1 MRIAVERSG
10 MVGGAAMRG
19 AGDVKD
25 ASVET
30 ADSEMEAD
38 MTDGGGLTPF
48 RIRGAHIS
56 RGLSSSSQNFVRRA
70 RSSFGHF

>member
-1 MRIAVERSG
+1 MRIAVERSA
-10 MVGGAAMRG
+10 VGGAAMRG

-48 RIRGAHIS
+48 RIRGAH
-56 RGLSSSSQNFVRRA
+56 
-70 RSSFGHF
+70 

>member
-1 MRIAVERSG
+1 
-10 MVGGAAMRG
+10 MRG

-30 ADSEMEAD
+30 ADSAMEAD

-48 RIRGAHIS
+48 RIRGAHNLS
-56 RGLSSSSQNFVRRA
+56 RGSSSSSQNFVRRA
-70 RSSFGHF
+70 RSSFGCCAL

>member
-1 MRIAVERSG
+1 
-10 MVGGAAMRG
+10 MRG

-30 ADSEMEAD
+30 ADSESEAAD

-48 RIRGAHIS
+48 RIQGAHK
-56 RGLSSSSQNFVRRA
+56 SQEARA
-70 RSSFGHF
+70 RARRTSFDELAARSAAGDAL